1 MVEILGALLAGVLT
15 TLAPCVLPLLPVVV
29 GGSVVGVPGA
39 TGPSRDVRRAL
50 VITAGLVGSVLAFT
64 LLLRASTVLLG
75 LGFGA
80 FILHLSIRGPAEEST
95 EGWVFAA
102 GPALMMSW
110 VLGFAVRGLLF

>member
-1 MVEILGALLAGVLT
+1 MSLIRIIDSPFSWAAAGF
-15 TLAPCVLPLLPVVV
+15 VV
-29 GGSVVGVPGA
+29 GAALGV
-39 TGPSRDVRRAL
+39 T
-50 VITAGLVGSVLAFT
+50 T
-64 LLLRASTVLLG
+64 ASTVLLG